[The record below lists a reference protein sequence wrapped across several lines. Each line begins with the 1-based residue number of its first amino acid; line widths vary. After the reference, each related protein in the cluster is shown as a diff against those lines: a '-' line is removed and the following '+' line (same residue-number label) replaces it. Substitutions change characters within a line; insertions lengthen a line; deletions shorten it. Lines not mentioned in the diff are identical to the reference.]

1 MRING
6 YVIIC
11 MMSENVHLK
20 VLIPSH
26 AAGSII
32 GKGGE
37 TICNLQSATE
47 TNIQMSRGLDYYPG

>member
-1 MRING
+1 
-6 YVIIC
+6 